1 MLYRDLKPILYSDNK
16 ELFDLIF
23 ESGKFSFAEPIII
36 DQLSL
41 YDNNDKDLAKED
53 AEKFG
58 CRIDSNGDDVWVPA
72 GLPFDIKPSKDPYSQ
87 MIICRNGA
95 VYYPTY
101 IEDTTEIDV
110 EFTTLGEKLHQYA
123 NVIYSDLAEA
133 YDNIKRIEDV
143 FEVTIFK

>member
-1 MLYRDLKPILYSDNK
+1 MLYRDLKTILYSDNK

-58 CRIDSNGDDVWVPA
+58 CRIDSNGDDVWIPA
-72 GLPFDIKPSKDPYSQ
+72 GLPFSIKRGTDSYTE

-95 VYYPTY
+95 AYYPTY

-110 EFTTLGEKLHQYA
+110 EFTMLGEKLHQYA
-123 NVIYSDLAEA
+123 NAIYSGLAEA
-133 YDNIKRIEDV
+133 YNNVKLIEDV
-143 FEVTIFK
+143 FEVTILK

>member
-16 ELFDLIF
+16 ELFDLVF

-41 YDNNDKDLAKED
+41 YDNNDKNLAKED

-72 GLPFDIKPSKDPYSQ
+72 GLPFDIKPSRDPYSQ
-87 MIICRNGA
+87 MIIRRNGA
-95 VYYPTY
+95 AYYPTY
-101 IEDTTEIDV
+101 IEDTTEINV
-110 EFTTLGEKLHQYA
+110 EFTTLGEKLHGYA
-123 NVIYSDLAEA
+123 SAIYSGLAEA
-133 YDNIKRIEDV
+133 YNNVKLIEDI
-143 FEVTIFK
+143 FGVTILK